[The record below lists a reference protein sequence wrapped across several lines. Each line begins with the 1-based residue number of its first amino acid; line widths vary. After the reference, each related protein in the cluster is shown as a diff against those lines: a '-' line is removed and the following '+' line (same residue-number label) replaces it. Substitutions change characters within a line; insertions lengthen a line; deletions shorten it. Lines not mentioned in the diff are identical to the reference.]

1 MLDNLINR
9 AIYSLFNC
17 TSHDNI
23 LFLRSMFNII
33 PVSDV
38 VQMRVSTF
46 IDHYQHVVPFGEL
59 VVKYAVQFH

>member
-1 MLDNLINR
+1 M
-9 AIYSLFNC
+9 
-17 TSHDNI
+17 
-23 LFLRSMFNII
+23 FLRSMFNII

-38 VQMRVSTF
+38 VQMRVAKF

>member
-1 MLDNLINR
+1 
-9 AIYSLFNC
+9 
-17 TSHDNI
+17 
-23 LFLRSMFNII
+23 MFNIT

-46 IDHYQHVVPFGEL
+46 TDHYKHVVPFGEL